1 MKQTKLKLFF
11 KYLGVNELIS
21 NTKMAKYLS
30 SMIRKQDDTS
40 KQFNLHS
47 FINFE
52 EEEGEEEK

>member
-1 MKQTKLKLFF
+1 MKQTKLNLFLNY
-11 KYLGVNELIS
+11 KSVKELFTK
-21 NTKMAKYLS
+21 TKMAKYLS

-52 EEEGEEEK
+52 EEEGENEE